1 MANNSF
7 KKNSRLQIIVLTAG
21 LLLMGIK
28 FLAWM
33 ITNSNAILTDA
44 LESIINVVA
53 GGFGLFSLYLAA
65 KPRDRNHPYGHGKIE
80 FISAGFEGGLIF
92 LAGFLIIS
100 KSIYNLF
107 YPQELQQLDLG
118 IVLVA
123 VSGVA
128 NFFMGFLLERQ
139 GRHSSS
145 LILQASGKH
154 LKSDAYSSAGLLM
167 GLGLLFLTGVVWLD
181 NVIAILFGIII
192 LYTGYR
198 LLRTSVAGI
207 MDEADYQLIN
217 QIVEGL
223 RQERSSHWI
232 DAHNFRVIKYGHT
245 LHIDCHLTVPYYFEV
260 EKAHREIKKFEK
272 SVAASCD
279 APVELFIHLD
289 PCEPPEA
296 CRICRKADCRV
307 RQAPFERAIRWE
319 LDNLMKNKQH
329 YSSSDKNQPAR

>member
-1 MANNSF
+1 MTNTSF
-7 KKNSRLQIIVLTAG
+7 QKNARLQIIILIAG

-33 ITNSNAILTDA
+33 MTNSNAILTDA

-123 VSGVA
+123 VSGGV
-128 NFFMGFLLERQ
+128 NYLMGFLLERQ
-139 GRHSSS
+139 GRQSSS

-154 LKSDAYSSAGLLM
+154 LKSDAYSSAGLLI
-167 GLGLLFLTGVVWLD
+167 GLGVLLMTKIVWLD
-181 NVIAILFGIII
+181 NGIAIFFGIVI

-198 LLRTSVAGI
+198 LLRTSIAGI
-207 MDEADYQLIN
+207 MDEADYLLIN

-223 RQERSSHWI
+223 REERSNHWI
-232 DAHNFRVIKYGHT
+232 DAHNFRVIKYGAT

-260 EKAHREIKKFEK
+260 EKAHREIKKFER
-272 SVAASCD
+272 SVAAHCN

-296 CRICRKADCRV
+296 CRICRKADCHV
-307 RQAPFERAIRWE
+307 RQAPFEASIPWE

-329 YSSSDKNQPAR
+329 YPPSDKNQPAQ